1 MHSSWLFNV
10 RTWYNLTL
18 FPWKASSARPSKRRS
33 LTLFNQICNL
43 QNSST
48 PFFQKHHLEL
58 DTGGL
63 HPKNTH
69 QSTPSCCNPVS
80 PSSCSVKVWQGFA
93 EFWGPVL
100 VMFFLEGGGGL
111 GETLQG
117 WYQPKQFLDHQARFP
132 PNICEFKDPCL
143 VSMNA
148 RRWWS
153 PTDKA

>member
-58 DTGGL
+58 DTGGAPSQKYPSIYAKL
-63 HPKNTH
+63 L
-69 QSTPSCCNPVS
+69 QSCKP
-80 PSSCSVKVWQGFA
+80 QQLQREGLAGFCRVIL
-93 EFWGPVL
+93 GPVL
-100 VMFFLEGGGGL
+100 VMFFLWGGGWGKPYRD
-111 GETLQG
+111 GIN
-117 WYQPKQFLDHQARFP
+117 PNNFLIIKLDSPQ
-132 PNICEFKDPCL
+132 ISEFNDPCL
-143 VSMNA
+143 VSMNT

-153 PTDKA
+153 PTYKA